1 MVGWPSLCQ
10 FSQGPDRCCRRR
22 AGYPSAVEF
31 LFTALMVLVVVA
43 SVWFSA
49 YVVYRLYTDH

>member
-1 MVGWPSLCQ
+1 MLCRG
-10 FSQGPDRCCRRR
+10 SQGPDTSRTGS

-31 LFTALMVLVVVA
+31 IFTTLMVLIVIA

-49 YVVYRLYTDH
+49 YVVYRLYADN